1 MCISQPI
8 VFRLSEIYNRR
19 SAILASILMLGIGSL
34 VCESAGTIELLLV
47 GRVVQGCGAG
57 GLTVVSYA
65 LYGDLG
71 AQRGL
76 RFLTAISLSI
86 AAGTVC
92 GPLVGAALSNGN
104 HWVSS
109 SS

>member
-1 MCISQPI
+1 MI
-8 VFRLSEIYNRR
+8 
-19 SAILASILMLGIGSL
+19 GIGSL
-34 VCESAGTIELLLV
+34 VCESAATIALLLA

-57 GLTVVSYA
+57 GLTVLSYA

-92 GPLVGAALSNGN
+92 GPVIGAALSNGD

-109 SS
+109 SQ